1 MQNDMNDYDTL
12 LQSVSVITE
21 QMQGLQTVAVDNYEK
36 LAPLVRA
43 AGKTLNSVERTSQ
56 AFLNPSN
63 SRELKP
69 NQNEHMLRSGSRTR
83 RRFLSLM

>member
-1 MQNDMNDYDTL
+1 ML
-12 LQSVSVITE
+12 LLGE
-21 QMQGLQTVAVDNYEK
+21 QMQGVKAVAVDNNEK

-43 AGKTLNSVERTSQ
+43 TGKTLNSVERTSQ

-69 NQNEHMLRSGSRTR
+69 NQDEQVVSK
-83 RRFLSLM
+83 

>member
-1 MQNDMNDYDTL
+1 MQW
-12 LQSVSVITE
+12 VKA
-21 QMQGLQTVAVDNYEK
+21 VAVDNNEK

-69 NQNEHMLRSGSRTR
+69 NQDEQVAPK
-83 RRFLSLM
+83 

>member
-1 MQNDMNDYDTL
+1 ML
-12 LQSVSVITE
+12 LLGE
-21 QMQGLQTVAVDNYEK
+21 QMQGVKAVAVDNNEK

-56 AFLNPSN
+56 AFLNPLN

-69 NQNEHMLRSGSRTR
+69 NQDEQVVSK
-83 RRFLSLM
+83 

>member
-1 MQNDMNDYDTL
+1 ML
-12 LQSVSVITE
+12 LLGE
-21 QMQGLQTVAVDNYEK
+21 QMQWVKAVAVDNNEK

-43 AGKTLNSVERTSQ
+43 VGKTLNSVERTSQ

-69 NQNEHMLRSGSRTR
+69 NQDKQVVPK
-83 RRFLSLM
+83 